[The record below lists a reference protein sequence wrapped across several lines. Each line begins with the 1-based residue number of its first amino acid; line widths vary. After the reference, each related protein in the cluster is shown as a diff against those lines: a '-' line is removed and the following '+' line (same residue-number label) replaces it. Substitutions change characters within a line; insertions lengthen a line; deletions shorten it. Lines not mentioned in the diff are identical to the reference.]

1 MIQQKANTRHQSKIN
16 GDKLHQNV
24 ATNSQMS
31 KELHL
36 QEKQRVVDEVN
47 ALRQILKLNQNQHR
61 RTEYYGKLQH
71 VLRTIQRCDDNDPL
85 ELVETKRVVEKAF
98 VAINRHLLHS
108 GIFLPFAVLVS
119 GICARLWTELN
130 EHMKVLLHQYSEMD
144 ASVQQLLIQEVF
156 GSCAPTP
163 SVNASNRQDSQVDHY
178 SESQRIQKVVELRK
192 VDDLL
197 TQERDSRSQSVD
209 YNNDKHYQ
217 KAEDDIQTPSFFDI
231 KEVKPPPKKI
241 KLDKTDVKV
250 YKSSSSSANEIDDI
264 FGDL

>member
-1 MIQQKANTRHQSKIN
+1 
-16 GDKLHQNV
+16 
-24 ATNSQMS
+24 MS

-61 RTEYYGKLQH
+61 RTEYYRKLQH

-85 ELVETKRVVEKAF
+85 YIIDAKRVVEKAF

-130 EHMKVLLHQYSEMD
+130 EHMKVLLHQDFAMD

-156 GSCAPTP
+156 GSYAPN
-163 SVNASNRQDSQVDHY
+163 SQVKSSDRQDPQLDHQ
-178 SESQRIQKVVELRK
+178 SESQRIQKVVESRNM
-192 VDDLL
+192 DDLL

-217 KAEDDIQTPSFFDI
+217 KGEDDIQTPSFF
-231 KEVKPPPKKI
+231 EVKQVIKPPPKKI
-241 KLDKTDVKV
+241 KLDKTDVKLQ
-250 YKSSSSSANEIDDI
+250 KSSSFANEIDDI